1 MTRVKIKNRVLKGLC
16 VPFCTSRLDSLVCA
30 LSCPRMLIVVSDI
43 SDVNLIVL
51 SKSFTD
57 LSNKAFYFVS
67 DCVPQG
73 EDIVNVSF
81 PHQRFSRTLSW
92 VPFSILAMKIL
103 AKATATFMLI
113 SAPCLCR

>member
-1 MTRVKIKNRVLKGLC
+1 M
-16 VPFCTSRLDSLVCA
+16 SRIDSLACT
-30 LSCPRMLIVVSDI
+30 LSCPRMFIVVPDI

-57 LSNKAFYFVS
+57 LSNKAFDFVS

-73 EDIVNVSF
+73 EEIVNVSF

-92 VPFSILAMKIL
+92 VSFSILKVL
-103 AKATATFMLI
+103 AKATATFLPI
-113 SAPCLCR
+113 SVSWFCR

>member
-1 MTRVKIKNRVLKGLC
+1 
-16 VPFCTSRLDSLVCA
+16 
-30 LSCPRMLIVVSDI
+30 MLIVVSDI

-73 EDIVNVSF
+73 EDIVVVSF

-92 VPFSILAMKIL
+92 VSFSILAMKML
-103 AKATATFMLI
+103 AKATATFVPI
-113 SAPCLCR
+113 SVPCFCR